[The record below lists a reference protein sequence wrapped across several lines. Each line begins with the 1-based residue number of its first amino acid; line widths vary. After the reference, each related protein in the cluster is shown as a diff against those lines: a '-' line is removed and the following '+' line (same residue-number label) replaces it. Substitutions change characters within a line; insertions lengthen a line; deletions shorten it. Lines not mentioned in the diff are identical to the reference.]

1 MKNGDVPVYWVIDF
15 KNIDPE
21 NAQSGDADSGVP
33 PFDLYIPQDSSDLPK
48 RPKMPKSKYKAI
60 EFFRKIQESCEDL
73 KEECEETLER
83 KSEDP
88 VEEQITHITEDIKG
102 LFGIIK
108 EFTQL
113 MQKLQPPPP
122 EDPPGPEK
130 NL

>member
-1 MKNGDVPVYWVIDF
+1 MVKNGDVPVYWVIDF

-21 NAQSGDADSGVP
+21 NVQSGDPNNGMP
-33 PFDLYIPQDSSDLPK
+33 PFDLYIPQDSSDIIE

-60 EFFRKIQESCEDL
+60 EFFRKIQESCDDL
-73 KEECEETLER
+73 REECQETLER
-83 KSEDP
+83 KSDDP
-88 VEEQITHITEDIKG
+88 FEEQISHITDDIKN

-113 MQKLQPPPP
+113 MQKLQPPP